1 MDRASR
7 LALRAPCNESALLE
21 ERAKPSLQSI
31 AGMLLTQMG
40 EEEAVTSAH
49 ARSGSGGGINR
60 YQSGRLFDVGFPSLS
75 LSTFTALL

>member
-1 MDRASR
+1 MQRKRPAGG
-7 LALRAPCNESALLE
+7 ESQ
-21 ERAKPSLQSI
+21 AKPPEYR
-31 AGMLLTQMG
+31 GMLFTQMG

-60 YQSGRLFDVGFPSLS
+60 YQSGRLFDVEFPSLYLFLS